1 MQKHREETVA
11 HLTSEC
17 SKLAQLKRNKR
28 YDKLAVE
35 KDNKAARLTDM
46 ALTGDA
52 RVEEK
57 QQEKADKYQKLTREL
72 KRLWK
77 VNTNVIPIVVS
88 VLGTT
93 PKTWR

>member
-1 MQKHREETVA
+1 MQKHREQTIA

-17 SKLAQLKRNKR
+17 SKLAQLKCNKR
-28 YDKLAVE
+28 HDKLAVE
-35 KDNKAARLTDM
+35 KDNKAARLTDT

-52 RVEEK
+52 RVEK
-57 QQEKADKYQKLTREL
+57 QQQKVDKYQKLTREL

-77 VNTNVIPIVVS
+77 VNTNVIPIVVG